1 MAKKSATKS
10 KKKEAVQLKVVPST
24 KDIVRPALLQ
34 TVLGLGL
41 EQIYG
46 IVEEERA
53 QLCGPRYARDRERSA
68 TRSGTA
74 PSELV
79 LGGRRVSLRRPRV
92 RTMDGQEVE
101 LESWRH
107 FADEDPLNERAM
119 EQMVVGVATRKYKRS
134 LEPTGDE
141 IKTRGTARSSV
152 SRRFVSGTSKRLE
165 ELMSRDLSAV
175 SFTVVMIDG
184 LTMGD
189 HVALVALGIDAEG
202 RKHPLGVQ
210 EGATENAA
218 ACTALLTDLRDRG
231 LPTDRSMLIVID
243 GSKALRKAVRDV
255 FGNRAVVQRCQ
266 EHKIRNVTEHLPADM
281 QTTVRRAMQDA
292 YRCRNSARAKKLL
305 ENLQRS
311 IRGTHPAA
319 AASLAEG
326 LEETLTVI
334 GFGLP
339 QGLERTLATTNPI
352 ENLNGTLRNVA
363 RNVKRWRDGSMVL
376 RWVAIGLHEAAKGF
390 RRLRGHK
397 GMPRLVAALRDRDA
411 RLDEG
416 VEAREIVA

>member
-1 MAKKSATKS
+1 MTKKSATKP
-10 KKKEAVQLKVVPST
+10 KKKKAVQLKVVPST

-41 EQIYG
+41 EQIYE

-53 QLCGPRYARDRERSA
+53 QLCGPRYARDRDRTA

-79 LGGRRVSLRRPRV
+79 LGGRRVALRRPRV
-92 RTMDGQEVE
+92 RTMDGDEVE
-101 LESWRH
+101 LDSWSH
-107 FADEDPLNERAM
+107 FADEDPLDERAM
-119 EQMVVGVATRKYKRS
+119 EQMVVGVSTRKYKRS

-165 ELMSRDLSAV
+165 ELMSRDLSTL
-175 SFTVVMIDG
+175 SLTVVMIDG
-184 LTMGD
+184 LAMGD
-189 HVALVALGIDAEG
+189 HVALVAVGIDADG
-202 RKHPLGVQ
+202 RKHPLGVH

-218 ACTALLTDLRDRG
+218 ACTGLLADLRDRG
-231 LPTDRSMLIVID
+231 LRTDRSLLIVID

-255 FGNRAVVQRCQ
+255 FGNRGVVQRCQ
-266 EHKIRNVTEHLPADM
+266 EHKIRNVTGHLPADM

-292 YRCRNSARAKKLL
+292 YRCRNPARAKKLL

-334 GFGLP
+334 GYGLP

-416 VEAREIVA
+416 VEDREVVA